1 MSKNMSSQFYRVK
14 NSGDMIRL
22 SVKIGHGQK
31 AVTRVYLGENQIGP
45 EKFDSF
51 AGLEIGKDNELKN
64 RTLRCATTVH
74 DINPATD
81 MTSITAELA
90 GGVKDFSKTMSDTV
104 DESGGVIFYDFFFDF
119 I

>member
-14 NSGDMIRL
+14 NSGDLIRL

-31 AVTRVYLGENQIGP
+31 AVTRVYLDENQIGP

-51 AGLEIGKDNELKN
+51 DDFEIGKNNELKN
-64 RTLRCATTVH
+64 RTLHCSATVH
-74 DINPATD
+74 DKNPLTD
-81 MTSITAELA
+81 MTSIKADLA
-90 GGVKDFSKTMSDTV
+90 GGVKDFSKTMSGTV